1 MKSKTKNIVKR
12 GKTYYLRAM
21 VNSKRLYRSLG
32 TSDSKVAH
40 KRARD
45 ILKAAKAERFEVLE
59 SSKAKS
65 AFARLG
71 GIVDAYLAAAQ
82 VRGIRPRTAQD
93 YVSSLYHIVS
103 VGAGHPNPAQASTA
117 ILTREL
123 VDVYVQ
129 ARLNEANGDTVAV
142 ERARRSITSSLRQGR
157 ALFSKWALAAYY
169 DLTLPDL
176 GPFMRAGNIRV
187 DQVIYRLPPDLL
199 VTNTIHLGKTLRD
212 VDNDLYA
219 VFLLC
224 YGLALRAGEAAAAQW
239 SWIREGSLSGQLY
252 MDIINRP
259 GFKPKGKE
267 RQIPVSKEVMEGLN
281 FLLNVREPHQH
292 NWILPRARPSARLN
306 LVKRTFSQW
315 MRGIGWKAT
324 KYPKAAHELRKLMGS
339 KWYTERG
346 AEVAQAWLGHT
357 NIATT
362 CRFYAALT
370 RQPAPVDL

>member
-12 GKTYYLRAM
+12 GNTYYLRAM
-21 VNSKRLYRSLG
+21 VNRKRLYRSLG
-32 TSDSKVAH
+32 TSNVKEAH
-40 KRARD
+40 RRGRD
-45 ILKAAKAERFEVLE
+45 ILKAARAGRFEVLE

-71 GIVDAYLAAAQ
+71 GIVDSYLAAAQ

-103 VGAGHPNPAQASTA
+103 IGAGHPNPAEASTA

-176 GPFMRAGNIRV
+176 GPFMTAGNIRV
-187 DQVIYRLPPDLL
+187 DQVIYRLPPDRL
-199 VTNTIHLGKTLRD
+199 VRNTIHLGKTLRD

-224 YGLALRAGEAAAAQW
+224 YGLALRAGEAAASQW
-239 SWIREGSLSGQLY
+239 SWMRRGASGQVY
-252 MDIINRP
+252 FEIIKRD

-267 RQIPVSKEVMEGLN
+267 RQIPVSAEVLEGLE
-281 FLLNVREPHQH
+281 FLMTIRQPHDH
-292 NWILPRARPSARLN
+292 NWILPRSRPSARLN

-315 MRGIGWKAT
+315 MRGIGWKAE